1 MSQNFEVV
9 KEVDENGNV
18 YKATIVQK
26 EDKPKN
32 GKPSKKTNDSVSDS
46 SED

>member
-18 YKATIVQK
+18 YKVTIV
-26 EDKPKN
+26 PKDE
-32 GKPSKKTNDSVSDS
+32 GAKTKSSKKASDSVKDS
-46 SED
+46 KKD